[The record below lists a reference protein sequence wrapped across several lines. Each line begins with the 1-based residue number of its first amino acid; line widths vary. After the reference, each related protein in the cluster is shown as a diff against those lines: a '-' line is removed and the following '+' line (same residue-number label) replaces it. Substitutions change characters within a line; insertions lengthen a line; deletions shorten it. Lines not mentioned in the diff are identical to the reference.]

1 MKVKIG
7 PILSLLL
14 ASLLFFSNPPW
25 FIWGVNYY
33 FIFFVI
39 ILITIFIFLN
49 KNSVDENFSSALPI
63 ILLSIIY
70 FVLIKSLGEFRVST
84 VLFFLMY
91 GAIFFIDEEHKKNGF
106 SLFVNILSILI
117 FVSLS
122 LWLIHNFIFK
132 IPYSLPLSYNQI
144 LGKGEGMVFWNYIFF
159 IQPELDYFRF
169 YSVFDEPG
177 VLGLLCT
184 VVLFAN
190 KYNFSSKK
198 NIIILMG
205 GIFTFSLAFYIITFL
220 GYVFQALIQRKF
232 KSLLYVLILSI
243 GLTPFLFSID
253 AFKLSIIDRGGN
265 FSQSL
270 FERNGILLDQFYES
284 FIHTS
289 NFYYGE
295 SLDFFSKNPHL
306 KEGQSYK
313 FFFLEYGL
321 IGFIFLILLYLFLI
335 DKKRLNLYVIFLL
348 IIFIVSFIQR
358 PFMFTPWQIV
368 LFSMVLPFMYKEKE
382 VGK

>member
-1 MKVKIG
+1 MKIKIG

-14 ASLLFFSNPPW
+14 ASLLIFSNPPW
-25 FIWGVNYY
+25 FIWGINYY
-33 FIFFVI
+33 LIFFVI
-39 ILITIFIFLN
+39 ILITTLIILN
-49 KNSVDENFSSALPI
+49 KKSVDKNFYSALPI

-70 FVLIKSLGEFRVST
+70 FIFIKSLGEFRFST
-84 VLFFLMY
+84 VLFFVIY
-91 GAIFFIDEEHKKNGF
+91 CAIFFIDEEHKKNGF
-106 SLFVNILSILI
+106 RLFVDILSILI
-117 FVSLS
+117 FISLS

-132 IPYSLPLSYNQI
+132 IPYSLPLSYDQT

-190 KYNFSSKK
+190 KYNFRAKK
-198 NIIILMG
+198 NIVILMG
-205 GIFTFSLAFYIITFL
+205 GIFTFSLAFYILTFF
-220 GYVFQALIQRKF
+220 GYIFQVLIQRKF
-232 KSLLYVLILSI
+232 KSLLSVLILSI

-270 FERNGILLDQFYES
+270 FERNGILLDQFYEN

-289 NFYYGE
+289 KIYYGE
-295 SLDFFSKNPHL
+295 SLDFLSKNPQL

-313 FFFLEYGL
+313 FFFLEYGI
-321 IGFIFLILLYLFLI
+321 IGFVFLILLYLLLI
-335 DKKRLNLYVIFLL
+335 DTKRLNLYVIFLL

-358 PFMFTPWQIV
+358 PFMFTPWQIA
-368 LFSMVLPFMYKEKE
+368 LFSMVLPFMYKQGEK
-382 VGK
+382 